1 MRVRERGRRGL
12 HGPIILS
19 SFAPCPEGG
28 GCKGVLF
35 GCVCFFF
42 FFFFF
47 GRAVWLACRVVI
59 AVVGGKRYIF
69 FSEDAKF
76 IIRNEGFLE

>member
-1 MRVRERGRRGL
+1 MDASV
-12 HGPIILS
+12 
-19 SFAPCPEGG
+19 F
-28 GCKGVLF
+28 
-35 GCVCFFF
+35 FFF